1 MSTCAPALIAARNG
15 AMSADVR
22 VVTVSVTPA
31 VVSVLPV
38 TRPSPGKCFAV
49 IARPDAFMPLRNV
62 VPLSAT
68 TAGVYPY
75 SRW

>member
-1 MSTCAPALIAARNG
+1 MSP
-15 AMSADVR
+15 DVR

-31 VVSVLPV
+31 EVSVLPV

-49 IARPDAFMPLRNV
+49 MARPEAPMALRNV

-68 TAGVYPY
+68 TDGV
-75 SRW
+75 